1 MSSFSI
7 SQKQLNDI
15 AKGKPIQISYSGLS
29 SNAPNVS
36 IQGLGMPSVNRIKRA
51 LREQRGAR
59 LKLTPDEI
67 TSIKTTLKGGN
78 FLDDLKNA
86 FDPQKNG
93 VAQAFAP
100 DGAAEKFGKSLARPA
115 IKGAANLGVGGLMTL
130 AGSPEFAPF
139 VSPFVSMAIDKG
151 LDKAN
156 LGFGLKEGADW
167 HRVRMRNMRN
177 TLKGSK
183 EAKDKMARIRSMR
196 KGSKGG
202 NILDQ
207 QFSINE
213 AKDTIKKLFG
223 GELGG
228 VDEGAGIAED
238 VVRAFTVKKTGKG
251 MKGCGTPILDQ
262 QFSINEAKDA
272 LGKIFGFGVS
282 PAMVKE
288 LKGHMADLFSGQL
301 DRRKAVSL
309 ANKVFKHGTDLLH
322 LPSVKMAGGALSLN
336 WLTDK
341 LKSGAKQI
349 FELAKPAIKIAG
361 QTGISYVKPLATE
374 ALKGIASSY
383 GIDPEMASL
392 AANIAAETGSQIAN
406 VGLDKVTK
414 KAPKAPQKP
423 SMAKTFDSREDAQHS
438 SRSSDDINEEI
449 LVLPSRKSKRDLKGG
464 SFYGGANPALYP
476 FRESANLPQGLIS
489 MYGGAMREDFGN
501 LLNMD
506 HPSMTPF
513 IQAPNLP
520 QGLISVYGGS
530 FRGYGTPI
538 LDQKFSVNE
547 AKNFLTKDVKKL
559 FGGSFQ

>member
-156 LGFGLKEGADW
+156 LGFGIK
-167 HRVRMRNMRN
+167 
-177 TLKGSK
+177 KGSK
-183 EAKDKMARIRSMR
+183 AAKDKMARIRSMR

-228 VDEGAGIAED
+228 VDEGAGIGED
-238 VVRAFTVKKTGKG
+238 VVRTFTVKKTGKG
-251 MKGCGTPILDQ
+251 MKGCGSSSGILDQ

-282 PAMVKE
+282 PARVKE
-288 LKGHMADLFSGQL
+288 LKGHMVDLFSGQL

-349 FELAKPAIKIAG
+349 FELAKPAIKVAG

-383 GIDPEMASL
+383 GIDPSMASL
-392 AANIAAETGSQIAN
+392 AANIASETGSQIAN
-406 VGLDKVTK
+406 VGLDSITK
-414 KAPKAPQKP
+414 KAPKKAPQTP
-423 SMAKTFDSREDAQHS
+423 SMASNKLDSRSDAQHS
-438 SRSSDDINEEI
+438 SRSLDTPQPRGSEG
-449 LVLPSRKSKRDLKGG
+449 SRNKRTRGSEG

-559 FGGSFQ
+559 FGGSFM